1 MNFSGVELDKVIFVM
16 GSTATGKTRL
26 SVALAT
32 QFSAEIINSDK
43 IQVYKGLDIITNK
56 VSSHETRGVPHH
68 LLGFLDPD
76 EDFTAQEF
84 CRHTMMTIHRIIEKG
99 RIPIIVGGSNNYI
112 RALVEDPTIQ
122 FRKNFDCCF
131 LWMDVSLPVLHR
143 YVGKRVDNMVELGL
157 VDEVRE
163 MFDPEADYTRGIRRA
178 IGAPEMHKYLEIEG
192 HDMVDEATKK
202 ILLNA
207 AIEEIKDNTC
217 KLVNCQLE
225 KIRRLRDE
233 LGWEIHRIDATP
245 VFENNGKKEAEEA
258 WENAVMKPSLKIVGN
273 FLKEKK
279 KSHHV
284 ESSTYYFQVLLSS
297 SSGNFNGELEGQ

>member
-1 MNFSGVELDKVIFVM
+1 M

-32 QFSAEIINSDK
+32 QFSAEIINLTKSK
-43 IQVYKGLDIITNK
+43 FTRGGYHTNK
-56 VSSHETRGVPHH
+56 ALPMKIVVYLPFVRV
-68 LLGFLDPD
+68 LDPD

-99 RIPIIVGGSNNYI
+99 RIPIIV
-112 RALVEDPTIQ
+112 
-122 FRKNFDCCF
+122 
-131 LWMDVSLPVLHR
+131 
-143 YVGKRVDNMVELGL
+143 VGKRVDNMVEMGL

-163 MFDPEADYTRGIRRA
+163 MFDPEETIRGESA
-178 IGAPEMHKYLEIEG
+178 SYGAPEMH
-192 HDMVDEATKK
+192 
-202 ILLNA
+202 N
-207 AIEEIKDNTC
+207 
-217 KLVNCQLE
+217 QLE

-245 VFENNGKKEAEEA
+245 VFDNNGKKEAEEA

-284 ESSTYYFQVLLSS
+284 
-297 SSGNFNGELEGQ
+297 

>member
-1 MNFSGVELDKVIFVM
+1 MNFSGVELNKVIFVM

-32 QFSAEIINSDK
+32 LFSAEIINSDK

-112 RALVEDPTIQ
+112 RALAEDPTTQ

-143 YVGKRVDNMVELGL
+143 LYAGV
-157 VDEVRE
+157 
-163 MFDPEADYTRGIRRA
+163 RRA

-192 HDMVDEATKK
+192 HDMVDETTKR

-217 KLVNCQLE
+217 KLVNSQLE

-245 VFENNGKKEAEEA
+245 VFDNNGKKEAEEA

-284 ESSTYYFQVLLSS
+284 
-297 SSGNFNGELEGQ
+297 